1 MDIAQS
7 RAFTLTTGAVCALVG
22 LSALAFAAA
31 AALQPKPLWFLIGF
45 ELVTLTAAVF
55 GVLLSLGRF
64 KGGPAIGLLCVSAC
78 VGVGALLGY
87 VSVNGQLGTFGMKP
101 WFFARELCAFVLA
114 IASALV
120 VLLRQPQP
128 ALRALIRGVVMF
140 IPVVVLLVGTRVLLN
155 TTYWADA
162 SGPLKVAAVVIIFGV
177 VLGFFA
183 ASVHYVLKA
192 FAIGD
197 AAGEAMMNN
206 NDSPSSDASSTGS
219 GCGKQAASS
228 PVGA

>member
-7 RAFTLTTGAVCALVG
+7 RAFTIITGAVCALIG

-31 AALQPKPLWFLIGF
+31 ASLQPKPLWFLMGF
-45 ELVTLTAAVF
+45 ELVAFVAGFF
-55 GVLLSLGRF
+55 GVLLSLGKF

-78 VGVGALLGY
+78 VGVGALLGF
-87 VSVNGQLGTFGMKP
+87 VSVNGKLGTFDMKP
-101 WFFARELCAFVLA
+101 WFFAREGAALILA
-114 IASALV
+114 AASGLV

-128 ALRALIRGVVMF
+128 ALKALIRGVVMF
-140 IPVVVLLVGTRVLLN
+140 IPVVVLLVGTRALLN
-155 TTYWADA
+155 TTFWADA
-162 SGPLKVAAVVIIFGV
+162 SGPLRVAAVVIIFGM

-197 AAGEAMMNN
+197 AAGEAMLNEGQSAAF
-206 NDSPSSDASSTGS
+206 DGSSSGTGS
-219 GCGKQAASS
+219 SSGSAA
-228 PVGA
+228 PQGT